1 MLLSTTYSIHSQSRM
16 ENLGRGV
23 VAVRTSSTQI
33 YVGWRMLGTDPANI
47 AFNLYRSANG
57 GAAVKLNSSPITAT
71 TNFVDSSANMSQSNA
86 YFVRPVINGV
96 GNRRQRFFHA
106 ACQFSHTTIYL
117 GANSGASGRN
127 HAGQRQLYLQRK
139 RHQRGRPRRRRRV

>member
-1 MLLSTTYSIHSQSRM
+1 MRMNLRVVTLLAAVLLSSTLAVHSQSRM

-33 YVGWRMLGTDPANI
+33 YVGWRMLGTDPSNI

-57 GAAVKLNSSPITAT
+57 GAAVKLNSSPLTAT
-71 TNFVDSSANMSQSNA
+71 TNFVDSSANLSQANA

-96 GNRRQRFFHA
+96 EIHSQRLIHA
-106 ACQFSHTTIYL
+106 ARQFSHTTIYL
-117 GANSGASGRN
+117 GANSAASRRY
-127 HAGQRQLYLQRK
+127 HAGQR
-139 RHQRGRPRRRRRV
+139 